1 MKAIEL
7 VNATI
12 GTVSSREDGSVAFR
26 VITAELRPSEK
37 GIVMD
42 FHGRACSVTI
52 APHEGV
58 AEETVKVSTERGEK
72 TPGQRLRDIIFVHF
86 GQEGKPGGDFETFYR
101 QKMALISAGY
111 KSKNLQ

>member
-1 MKAIEL
+1 MKAIQL

-42 FHGRACSVTI
+42 FHGKACQVTI
-52 APHEGV
+52 EPHEGAPDEV
-58 AEETVKVSTERGEK
+58 VTVNTEKGEK
-72 TPGQRLRDIIFVHF
+72 TPGQRLRGIIYIHWE
-86 GQEGKPGGDFETFYR
+86 QAGKEGDFETFYR
-101 QKMALISAGY
+101 QRMTSICDGY
-111 KSKNLQ
+111 KTKNLEQ